1 MPKPLHILTRRAA
14 AYKTLARPY
23 AVISITTPGDEEAT
37 IAPSDNCRAVL
48 RLSFYDIRAAECN
61 AEWQTVLPEHARRI
75 WAFVGRYWEHIEELI
90 IHCDAGQSRSPAVA
104 AALDKVL
111 HGDDSRWWK
120 GFRFNYLVYETLLNE
135 VGKESE
141 PLGCHE
147 EDNAAHLPTESMN
160 SDGAGR

>member
-1 MPKPLHILTRRAA
+1 MPKPLHILTRRMV

-75 WAFVGRYWEHIEELI
+75 WAFVGEHWGHIEELI

-141 PLGCHE
+141 TIGFAE
-147 EDNAAHLPTESMN
+147 EDDAAHSPTEPIDSK
-160 SDGAGR
+160 GAAR